1 MNETVR
7 LVLLAHAPMAT
18 AWRQLAA
25 HTFAD
30 CAAQLETLDIDPG
43 DSLEQA
49 QERLRGLLG
58 DGKRPTLVLVD
69 VAGATPANA
78 LQALL
83 PNYPQLRAVAGL
95 NGPMLWRTLCY
106 RQESLDALTE
116 RAEAG
121 GLRGI
126 IKLT

>member
-1 MNETVR
+1 MSEPVR
-7 LVLLAHAPMAT
+7 VILLAHAPMAA

-30 CAAQLETLDIDPG
+30 CAANLETLDIEPG

-49 QERLRGLLG
+49 QQRLRALLG
-58 DGKRPTLVLVD
+58 GSARPTLVLVD

-78 LQALL
+78 LQTLL
-83 PNYPQLRAVAGL
+83 PEHPELRAVAGL

-106 RQESLDALTE
+106 RHEDLDALAE